1 MYCNRTWQQ
10 NKKDMGPR
18 KQDQKDV
25 KGNARWKICG
35 RIREQLL
42 SLEQGDGRFQEE
54 RLIKIIY
61 LDD

>member
-1 MYCNRTWQQ
+1 MYSNRIGQQ
-10 NKKDMGPR
+10 SKKDMGPR

-42 SLEQGDGRFQEE
+42 SLEQDGRFQEE
-54 RLIKIIY
+54 RLIKIVY